1 MKNLYRFILLLLLVF
16 LSSCRPEREVPVNEG
31 PTLFSRL
38 GDSEYWREQYSE
50 ARWKEKEAKRLQ
62 YFYEKPL
69 IDEPDIAFLQ
79 PFIKQWLD
87 FYHLDLRQARVMGSG
102 DMPLD
107 RKPDKET
114 IHYIG
119 EYSICS
125 HWENN
130 KDYNDYCFFYAPNKV
145 RYINYGYDCWFD
157 NGEFELLRDVEQ
169 PVVLV
174 DKKKKLLIQILYLG
188 VSSAAQDVF
197 WIDNDRFV
205 IVGCNNYPDRALIW
219 YFDIKKSLAK
229 DYEILPSIPLD
240 SFPYYPSTPIQKAK
254 TAGLTISRLNQ

>member
-1 MKNLYRFILLLLLVF
+1 MKSLYNPILLLLVL
-16 LSSCRPEREVPVNEG
+16 LSSCRPAREIPVNEE

-50 ARWKEKEAKRLQ
+50 ALWKKREAEHLQ
-62 YFYEKPL
+62 DFYENPL
-69 IDEPDIAFLQ
+69 IDEQDMALLQ

-87 FYHLDLRQARVMGSG
+87 FYHLDLRQARMIGSHE
-102 DMPLD
+102 MPLD

-114 IHYIG
+114 VLYIG
-119 EYSICS
+119 EYNICS

-130 KDYNDYCFFYAPNKV
+130 KDYNYYCFFYAPNKT
-145 RYINYGYDCWFD
+145 RYINYGYDCSFD
-157 NGEFELLRDVEQ
+157 NEKFELLRDVEQ
-169 PVVLV
+169 PVVFV

-188 VSSAAQDVF
+188 ISSAAQDVF

-205 IVGCNNYPDRALIW
+205 LVGYNSYPDEFLIW

-229 DYEILPSIPLD
+229 DYQMLSPIPLD

-254 TAGLTISRLNQ
+254 AAGLTIQNK